1 MNRRSLL
8 LWLPLALFIGLAT
21 AFVLGLKKP
30 DDQTIVS
37 KMVGATVPDFA
48 LPAATD
54 GIPGLAAVD
63 LKGQGPHLV
72 NFFASWCVPC
82 AAEAPVLAALA
93 AQHVPIVAIAVRDR
107 PEAVAAF
114 LKRYGNAYRRIGS
127 DRYGQ
132 VEIDFGSS
140 GVPETF
146 VVDGKGMIRLQVI
159 GAIGPQHLDEIR
171 KAMAG

>member
-1 MNRRSLL
+1 MNRRALL

-21 AFVLGLKKP
+21 AFVLGLHKP
-30 DDQTIVS
+30 DDGTIVS
-37 KMVGATVPDFA
+37 KMVGATVPDFT
-48 LPAATD
+48 LAAAAD
-54 GIPGLAAVD
+54 GIPPLAAAD

-82 AAEAPVLAALA
+82 AGEAPVLAALA
-93 AQHVPIVAIAVRDR
+93 AQHVPIVGIAVRDR
-107 PEAVAAF
+107 PAAVAAF
-114 LKRYGNAYRRIGS
+114 LARNGNPYRRIGS
-127 DRYGQ
+127 DRLGQ

-159 GAIGPQHLDEIR
+159 GAIGPQHFDDIR
-171 KAMAG
+171 QAMAQ

>member
-1 MNRRSLL
+1 VNRRAFL
-8 LWLPLALFIGLAT
+8 LWLPLALFIGLAS
-21 AFVLGLKKP
+21 AFVLGLHKP

-48 LPAATD
+48 LPAATA
-54 GIPGLAAVD
+54 GIPALGAGD

-82 AAEAPVLAALA
+82 AAEAPILAALA
-93 AQHVPIVAIAVRDR
+93 EQKVSIVGIAVRDR
-107 PEAVAAF
+107 PEAVVAF
-114 LKRYGNAYRRIGS
+114 LKRYGNPYARIGS
-127 DRYGQ
+127 DRHGQ

-146 VVDGKGMIRLQVI
+146 VVDGKGIIRLQVI
-159 GAIGPQHLDEIR
+159 GPIGPQNLDDIR